1 MDNMTAKVSCFARAY
16 HYNNNQVHI
25 FKDSF
30 AELLLG
36 DEYEQIAQNMINGI
50 CFFLPGFAGTKEEG
64 LRLIVDKQLSPSVLG
79 RSAFCEKML
88 EKEKGLGCKQYIIFA
103 SGYDTYS
110 LRNQDKA
117 FSVFEMDLPELLTD
131 KIERIKRTGIKTDSV
146 FVPCNLEEITW
157 KEKLLQAGYMS
168 TQKSFGSLLGIS
180 YYLSKEEFK
189 SFLQTVS
196 ELMVDGSV
204 ICFDYPSEDES
215 RETKTN
221 KMLAMG
227 AGEQMKAMYSDL
239 ELEELLLSCGFKI
252 AIHLNHDEMT
262 RQYFSYY
269 NNYNSEYS
277 MKAPIGVGYVLAERK
292 TNR

>member
-117 FSVFEMDLPELLTD
+117 FSVFEMDLPELWL
-131 KIERIKRTGIKTDSV
+131 KVSV
-146 FVPCNLEEITW
+146 FWIL
-157 KEKLLQAGYMS
+157 
-168 TQKSFGSLLGIS
+168 
-180 YYLSKEEFK
+180 
-189 SFLQTVS
+189 
-196 ELMVDGSV
+196 
-204 ICFDYPSEDES
+204 
-215 RETKTN
+215 
-221 KMLAMG
+221 
-227 AGEQMKAMYSDL
+227 
-239 ELEELLLSCGFKI
+239 
-252 AIHLNHDEMT
+252 
-262 RQYFSYY
+262 
-269 NNYNSEYS
+269 
-277 MKAPIGVGYVLAERK
+277 
-292 TNR
+292 

>member
-50 CFFLPGFAGTKEEG
+50 RFFLPGFAGTKEEG

-117 FSVFEMDLPELLTD
+117 FSVF
-131 KIERIKRTGIKTDSV
+131 
-146 FVPCNLEEITW
+146 VPCNLEEITW
-157 KEKLLQAGYMS
+157 KEKLLQAGYIS

-189 SFLQTVS
+189 SLLQTVS

-239 ELEELLLSCGFKI
+239 ELEELLSSCGFEI

-262 RQYFSYY
+262 RQYFSDY

-277 MKAPIGVGYVLAERK
+277 MKAPIGIGYVLAERK
-292 TNR
+292 TDR